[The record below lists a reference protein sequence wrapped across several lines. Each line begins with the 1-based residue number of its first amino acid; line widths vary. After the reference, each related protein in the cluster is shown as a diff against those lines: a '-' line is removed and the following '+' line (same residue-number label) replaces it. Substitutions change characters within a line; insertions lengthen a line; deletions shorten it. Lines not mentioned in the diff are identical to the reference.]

1 MAKMAL
7 WLAFEKWFTTNSNNQ
22 KENVKRVN
30 QMNTILKV

>member
-1 MAKMAL
+1 MAL
-7 WLAFEKWFTTNSNNQ
+7 WLAFEKWFTTNSKGQ